1 MPQDA
6 GARPSAGRGRPVA
19 TSHADIERVAF
30 DLFREHGFE
39 GTTMEAIAHAAGVGK
54 RTIFRYFPSKNDIPW
69 GQFRRTLD
77 DFRDVLLAVPDY
89 VPVHVAVHRGVLAF
103 NRFPPDAQPTHRER
117 MRLILTTPELQ
128 AHSVHQYAEWRAV
141 IADFVA
147 QRLRLAPSDL
157 LPQTV
162 GRVSLAL
169 ALAAYD
175 AWLGDVDAD
184 LLPLLDQTMS
194 GLREYLAG

>member
-1 MPQDA
+1 M
-6 GARPSAGRGRPVA
+6 A
-19 TSHADIERVAF
+19 TSHQAIEDVAF
-30 DLFREHGFE
+30 ALFQERGFE
-39 GTTMEAIAHAAGVGK
+39 GTTMEAIARAAGVGK

-69 GQFRRTLD
+69 GQFGRTLD
-77 DFRDVLLAVPDY
+77 EFRAVLASVPPDVPLHA
-89 VPVHVAVHRGVLAF
+89 AVHHGVLAF
-103 NRFPPDAQPTHRER
+103 NRFPPEAQRSHRVR

-147 QRLRLAPSDL
+147 EQLDLDPDDL
-157 LPQTV
+157 LPRTI

-175 AWLGDVDAD
+175 SWLADPDAD
-184 LLPLLDQTMS
+184 LAALLDEAMS
-194 GLREYLAG
+194 GLRGYLTQ